1 VPHTRPAT
9 ALTVPVAASHPLTAT
24 LRRGHARTHR
34 GCHLGAALGATTEAA
49 WVPVADLLADTRTLD
64 DALAAVGREVAS
76 PRRDVQAS
84 LLLEAYAWR
93 LVLPLAGA
101 LIAESR
107 VPMPGPDGTALRLTD
122 DGRPRAIRL
131 LHGRFAALPE
141 DPAADHVDAVI
152 VGEQTVLD
160 LCLRSTLIT
169 HFEPFVRTLNV
180 ACGRSRRAL
189 WRTVNDRTA
198 SALLY
203 AGLASNRIAAARPAA
218 QRILS
223 DPPLQHPPRYTVI
236 DEQPVHVRHGCC
248 LWWRTAAATMC
259 LTCPLR
265 VSRERQTNLLTS
277 RSQAMR

>member
-1 VPHTRPAT
+1 M
-9 ALTVPVAASHPLTAT
+9 AT

-34 GCHLGAALGATTEAA
+34 GCHLGAALGTTTEAR
-49 WVPVADLLADTRTLD
+49 WVPVARLLADGRTLD
-64 DALAAVGREVAS
+64 DALAAVGQEVGS

-107 VPMPGPDGTALRLTD
+107 VPMPGPGGTALRLID

-131 LHGRFAALPE
+131 LHGRFVALPE
-141 DPAADHVDAVI
+141 DPAVDHPDAVI
-152 VGEQTVLD
+152 VGDQSVLD

-180 ACGRSRRAL
+180 VSGRSRRAL

-198 SALLY
+198 TALLY
-203 AGLASNRIAAARPAA
+203 AGLASNRLATAHAAAR
-218 QRILS
+218 RILS
-223 DPPLQHPPRYTVI
+223 DPPLQHPPHYTVI
-236 DEQPVHVRHGCC
+236 DEQPVHLRHGCC
-248 LWWRTAAATMC
+248 LWWRTTAATMC

-265 VSRERQTNLLTS
+265 VSQNANPTS
-277 RSQAMR
+277 